1 MTYAEERPW
10 GTFETICSGSTYKV
24 KRISVKPQSRLSLQK
39 HEHRSEHWV
48 VVTGTGVITVEDAEI
63 VASPGTTAFIP
74 VGAVHRLEAGDSELV
89 LIEVQRGTKL
99 YEEDITRLSD
109 DYGRK

>member
-10 GTFETICSGSTYKV
+10 GWFETLVSGTTYKV
-24 KRISVKPQSRLSLQK
+24 KLISVKPNSRLSLQK

-63 VASPGTTAFIP
+63 LASPGTTAFIP

-89 LIEVQRGTKL
+89 LIEVQRGAKL

>member
-10 GTFETICSGSTYKV
+10 GSFETICSGSMYKV
-24 KRISVKPQSRLSLQK
+24 KRISVKPHSRLSLQR
-39 HEHRSEHWV
+39 HEHRMEHWV
-48 VVTGTGVITVEDAEI
+48 VVAGTGVITVGDVEFP
-63 VASPGTTAFIP
+63 ASPGTTADIP
-74 VGAVHRLEAGDSELV
+74 KGQVHRLEAGDSELV
-89 LIEVQRGTKL
+89 LIEVQRGSQL

>member
-10 GTFETICSGSTYKV
+10 GWFETLVSSTTYKV
-24 KRISVKPQSRLSLQK
+24 KLISVKPNSRLSLQK

-48 VVTGTGVITVEDAEI
+48 VVKGTGVITVEDAEI
-63 VASPGTTAFIP
+63 LASPGTTAFIP

-89 LIEVQRGTKL
+89 LIEVQRGAKL
-99 YEEDITRLSD
+99 YEDDITRLSD